1 MAKIDQM
8 TKVIVSK
15 CVKEMGI
22 LVFGGRSVLISY
34 EGIKEYIKEQKR
46 GIGQDQ
52 LSLVLNLHL
61 EG

>member
-15 CVKEMGI
+15 YVKEVGI
-22 LVFGGRSVLISY
+22 LVFVGRSVLMNY
-34 EGIKEYIKEQKR
+34 EGIRGHIKEKR
-46 GIGQDQ
+46 DIGQDQ
-52 LSLVLNLHL
+52 LSLVLRLHL